1 MLKKEMRMDIDT
13 LGGQELHDKIFAVL
27 KIYENKSFVERFG
40 LFMGKAQLLEFGL
53 KKILLTLPG
62 YNLDEEKLERLTLC
76 QTRVE
81 LEKLGLRTD
90 YNAYLKSFKDQRNTM
105 AHEFLANFAVTR
117 KLMDGAAL
125 IRTFERELDHACY
138 SVE

>member
-1 MLKKEMRMDIDT
+1 MDIDT